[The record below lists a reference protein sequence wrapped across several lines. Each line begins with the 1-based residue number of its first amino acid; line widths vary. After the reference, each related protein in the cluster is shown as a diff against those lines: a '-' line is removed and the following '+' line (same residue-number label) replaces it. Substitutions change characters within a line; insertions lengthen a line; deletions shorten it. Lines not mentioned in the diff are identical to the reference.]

1 MTKVK
6 KRFEKFKK
14 RGLKMF
20 KGTTILAIKHKGEV
34 AISGDGQI
42 SMGNTIM
49 KNNTNKLRKLYNGKV
64 LTGFAGASAD
74 AITLFEKLEKKIN
87 EYRGNLTKSVIALA
101 KEWRT
106 DKILRK
112 LEAILIVADMTNIY
126 VVSGTGDIIEPDD
139 NIAAI
144 GSGGPYALAAA
155 KALVKYSDLSANEIA
170 LESLKIAASIC
181 IYTNNHIKVEKL

>member
-1 MTKVK
+1 
-6 KRFEKFKK
+6 
-14 RGLKMF
+14 MF
-20 KGTTILAIKHKGEV
+20 KGTTILAIKHKGET

-42 SMGNTIM
+42 SMDNTIM
-49 KNNTNKLRKLYNGKV
+49 KNNTIKIRKVYEDKV

-74 AITLFEKLEKKIN
+74 AITLFEKFETKIN
-87 EYRGNLTKSVIALA
+87 EFHGNLPKAVISLA

-112 LEAILIVADMTNIY
+112 LEAILIVADKEKIF

-139 NIAAI
+139 DIAAI

-155 KALVKYSDLSANEIA
+155 KALVKYSKLSAYEIA
-170 LESLKIAASIC
+170 LESLKITASIC
-181 IYTNNHIKVEKL
+181 IYTNDKITVEKL

>member
-1 MTKVK
+1 
-6 KRFEKFKK
+6 
-14 RGLKMF
+14 MF

-49 KNNTNKLRKLYNGKV
+49 KNNTKKIRKLYDDKV

-74 AITLFEKLEKKIN
+74 AITLFEKFEKKI
-87 EYRGNLTKSVIALA
+87 EELHGNLPKAVISLA

-106 DKILRK
+106 DKMLRR
-112 LEAILIVADMTNIY
+112 LEAILIVADKEHIFI
-126 VVSGTGDIIEPDD
+126 VSGTGDIIEPDE

-155 KALVKYSDLSANEIA
+155 KALVKYSNLSAYEVA
-170 LESLKIAASIC
+170 LESLKITASIR
-181 IYTNNHIKVEKL
+181 IYTNDKITVEKL

>member
-1 MTKVK
+1 
-6 KRFEKFKK
+6 
-14 RGLKMF
+14 MF
-20 KGTTILAIKHKGEV
+20 KGTTILAIKHKGET

-49 KNNTNKLRKLYNGKV
+49 KNNTIKIRKLYDDKV

-74 AITLFEKLEKKIN
+74 AITLFEKFEKKIN
-87 EYRGNLTKSVIALA
+87 EFHGNLPKAVISLA

-112 LEAILIVADMTNIY
+112 LEAILIVADKEKIF

-139 NIAAI
+139 GIAAI

-155 KALVKYSDLSANEIA
+155 KALVKYSKLSAYEIA
-170 LESLKIAASIC
+170 LESLKVAASIC
-181 IYTNNHIKVEKL
+181 IYTNDKIVTEKL

>member
-1 MTKVK
+1 
-6 KRFEKFKK
+6 
-14 RGLKMF
+14 MF

-49 KNNTNKLRKLYNGKV
+49 KNNTNKLRKLYNGQV

-112 LEAILIVADMTNIY
+112 LEAILIVADTTNIY

-144 GSGGPYALAAA
+144 GSGGMYALAAA
-155 KALVKYSDLSANEIA
+155 KALVKYSVLSASEIA

-181 IYTNNHIKVEKL
+181 VYTNNQIKVEKL

>member
-1 MTKVK
+1 
-6 KRFEKFKK
+6 
-14 RGLKMF
+14 
-20 KGTTILAIKHKGEV
+20 
-34 AISGDGQI
+34 
-42 SMGNTIM
+42 M
-49 KNNTNKLRKLYNGKV
+49 KNNTNKLRKLYNGQV

-112 LEAILIVADMTNIY
+112 LEAILIVADKTNIY

-144 GSGGPYALAAA
+144 GSGGMYALAAA
-155 KALVKYSDLSANEIA
+155 KALVKYSVLSASEIA

-181 IYTNNHIKVEKL
+181 VYTNNQIKVEKL

>member
-1 MTKVK
+1 
-6 KRFEKFKK
+6 
-14 RGLKMF
+14 MF
-20 KGTTILAIKHKGEV
+20 KGTTILAIKHKGET

-49 KNNTNKLRKLYNGKV
+49 KNNTIKIRKIYEDKV

-74 AITLFEKLEKKIN
+74 AITLFDKFENKIN
-87 EYRGNLTKSVIALA
+87 EFHGNLPKAVISLA

-112 LEAILIVADMTNIY
+112 LEAILIVADKDKIF

-139 NIAAI
+139 DIAAI

-155 KALVKYSDLSANEIA
+155 KALVKYSKLSAYEIA
-170 LESLKIAASIC
+170 LESLKIAATIC
-181 IYTNNHIKVEKL
+181 IYTNDKIAVDKL

>member
-1 MTKVK
+1 
-6 KRFEKFKK
+6 
-14 RGLKMF
+14 MF
-20 KGTTILAIKHKGEV
+20 KGTTILAIKHKDEV

-42 SMGNTIM
+42 SIGDTIM
-49 KNNTNKLRKLYNGKV
+49 KNNTKKVRKLYNDKI

-74 AITLFEKLEKKIN
+74 AMTLFEKFENKID
-87 EYRGNLTKSVIALA
+87 ELHGNLPKAVISLA

-112 LEAILIVADMTNIY
+112 LEAILIVADKKNMFI
-126 VVSGTGDIIEPDD
+126 VSGTGDIIEPDD

-155 KALVKYSDLSANEIA
+155 KALVKFSNLSAYEIA

-181 IYTNNHIKVEKL
+181 IYTNDKITAEKL

>member
-1 MTKVK
+1 
-6 KRFEKFKK
+6 
-14 RGLKMF
+14 MF
-20 KGTTILAIKHKGEV
+20 KGTTILAIKHRGKV

-42 SMGNTIM
+42 SIGNTIM
-49 KNNTNKLRKLYNGKV
+49 KNNTIKIRKLCDDKV

-74 AITLFEKLEKKIN
+74 AITLFEKFEKKI
-87 EYRGNLTKSVIALA
+87 EELHGNLPKAVISLA

-112 LEAILIVADMTNIY
+112 LEAILIVADKKHIFI
-126 VVSGTGDIIEPDD
+126 VSGTGDIIEPDD

-155 KALVKYSDLSANEIA
+155 KALVKYSKLSAHEIA

-181 IYTNNHIKVEKL
+181 IYTNDKIVVEKL

>member
-1 MTKVK
+1 
-6 KRFEKFKK
+6 
-14 RGLKMF
+14 MF
-20 KGTTILAIKHKGEV
+20 KGTTILAIKHKGET

-42 SMGNTIM
+42 SIGNTIM
-49 KNNTNKLRKLYNGKV
+49 KNNTIKIRKIYEDKV

-74 AITLFEKLEKKIN
+74 AITLFEKFETKIN
-87 EYRGNLTKSVIALA
+87 EFHGNLPKAVISLA

-112 LEAILIVADMTNIY
+112 LEAILIVADKEKIF

-139 NIAAI
+139 DIAAI

-155 KALVKYSDLSANEIA
+155 KALVKYSKLSAYEIA

-181 IYTNNHIKVEKL
+181 IYTNDKITVEKL

>member
-1 MTKVK
+1 
-6 KRFEKFKK
+6 
-14 RGLKMF
+14 MF
-20 KGTTILAIKHKGEV
+20 KGTTILAIKHKGET

-42 SMGNTIM
+42 SIGNTIM
-49 KNNTNKLRKLYNGKV
+49 KNNTIKIRKLYDDKV

-74 AITLFEKLEKKIN
+74 AITLFEKFEKKIN
-87 EYRGNLTKSVIALA
+87 EFHGNLPKAVISLA

-112 LEAILIVADMTNIY
+112 LEAILIVADKEKIF

-139 NIAAI
+139 GIAAI

-155 KALVKYSDLSANEIA
+155 KALVKYSKLSAYEIA
-170 LESLKIAASIC
+170 LESLKVAASIC
-181 IYTNNHIKVEKL
+181 IYTNDKIVTEKL

>member
-1 MTKVK
+1 
-6 KRFEKFKK
+6 
-14 RGLKMF
+14 MF
-20 KGTTILAIKHKGEV
+20 KGTTILAIKHRNEV

-49 KNNTNKLRKLYNGKV
+49 KNDTNKLRKLYNDSV

-87 EYRGNLTKSVIALA
+87 EFHGNLPKAVISLA

-106 DKILRK
+106 DKMLRK
-112 LEAILIVADMTNIY
+112 LEAILIVADKKNIFI
-126 VVSGTGDIIEPDD
+126 VSGTGDIIEPDD

-155 KALVKYSDLSANEIA
+155 KGLIKYSKLSAYEIA
-170 LESLKIAASIC
+170 LESLKIASSIC
-181 IYTNNHIKVEKL
+181 IYTNDKIKVEKL

>member
-1 MTKVK
+1 
-6 KRFEKFKK
+6 
-14 RGLKMF
+14 MF
-20 KGTTILAIKHKGEV
+20 KGTTILAIKHKDEV

-42 SMGNTIM
+42 TIGNTIM
-49 KNNTNKLRKLYNGKV
+49 KNNTKKIRKIYNDKI

-74 AITLFEKLEKKIN
+74 AMTLFEKFENKID
-87 EYRGNLTKSVIALA
+87 ELHGNLPKAVISLA

-112 LEAILIVADMTNIY
+112 LEAILIVADKKNMFI
-126 VVSGTGDIIEPDD
+126 VSGTGDIIEPDD

-155 KALVKYSDLSANEIA
+155 KALVKFSNLSAYEIA

-181 IYTNNHIKVEKL
+181 IYTNDKITAEKL

>member
-1 MTKVK
+1 
-6 KRFEKFKK
+6 
-14 RGLKMF
+14 MF
-20 KGTTILAIKHKGEV
+20 KGTTILAIKHRGKV

-42 SMGNTIM
+42 SIGNTIM
-49 KNNTNKLRKLYNGKV
+49 KNNTIKIRKLYDDKV

-74 AITLFEKLEKKIN
+74 AITLFEKFEKKIN
-87 EYRGNLTKSVIALA
+87 EPHGNLPKAVISLA

-112 LEAILIVADMTNIY
+112 LEAILIVADKEHIFI
-126 VVSGTGDIIEPDD
+126 VSGTGDIIEPDD

-155 KALVKYSDLSANEIA
+155 KALVKYSNLSAYEIA

-181 IYTNNHIKVEKL
+181 IYTNDKIVVEKL

>member
-1 MTKVK
+1 
-6 KRFEKFKK
+6 
-14 RGLKMF
+14 MF
-20 KGTTILAIKHKGEV
+20 KGTTILAIKHKGET

-42 SMGNTIM
+42 SIGNTIM
-49 KNNTNKLRKLYNGKV
+49 KNNTIKIRKIYEDKV

-74 AITLFEKLEKKIN
+74 AITLFEKFETKIN
-87 EYRGNLTKSVIALA
+87 EFHGNLPKAVISLA

-112 LEAILIVADMTNIY
+112 LEAILIVADKEKIF

-139 NIAAI
+139 DIAAI

-155 KALVKYSDLSANEIA
+155 KALVKYSKLSAYEIA

-181 IYTNNHIKVEKL
+181 IYTNDKIVVEKL

>member
-1 MTKVK
+1 
-6 KRFEKFKK
+6 
-14 RGLKMF
+14 MF
-20 KGTTILAIKHKGEV
+20 KGTTILAIKHKGGV

-49 KNNTNKLRKLYNGKV
+49 KNNTKKIRKLYDDKV
-64 LTGFAGASAD
+64 LTGFAGATAD
-74 AITLFEKLEKKIN
+74 AMTLFEKFEKKI
-87 EYRGNLTKSVIALA
+87 EELHGNLPKAVISLA

-112 LEAILIVADMTNIY
+112 LEAILI
-126 VVSGTGDIIEPDD
+126 VSGTGDIIEPDD

-144 GSGGPYALAAA
+144 GSGGPYAFAAA
-155 KALVKYSDLSANEIA
+155 KALVKYSNLSAPEIA

-181 IYTNNHIKVEKL
+181 IYTNDKISVEKL

>member
-1 MTKVK
+1 
-6 KRFEKFKK
+6 
-14 RGLKMF
+14 MF

-42 SMGNTIM
+42 SVGNTIM
-49 KNNTNKLRKLYNGKV
+49 KNNTKKIRKIYNDKV

-74 AITLFEKLEKKIN
+74 AITLFEKFEQKI
-87 EYRGNLTKSVIALA
+87 EELHGNLPKAVISLA

-112 LEAILIVADMTNIY
+112 LEAILIVADKEHIFI
-126 VVSGTGDIIEPDD
+126 VSGTGDIIEPDD

-155 KALVKYSDLSANEIA
+155 KALVKYSNLSAYEIA
-170 LESLKIAASIC
+170 LESLQIAASIC
-181 IYTNNHIKVEKL
+181 IYTNDKITVEKLK

>member
-1 MTKVK
+1 
-6 KRFEKFKK
+6 
-14 RGLKMF
+14 MF

-49 KNNTNKLRKLYNGKV
+49 KNNTKKIRKLYNDNV

-74 AITLFEKLEKKIN
+74 AMTLFEKFEKKI
-87 EYRGNLTKSVIALA
+87 EELHGNLPKAVISLA

-112 LEAILIVADMTNIY
+112 LEAILIVADKEHIFI
-126 VVSGTGDIIEPDD
+126 VSGTGDIIEPDD

-144 GSGGPYALAAA
+144 GSGGPYAFAAA
-155 KALVKYSDLSANEIA
+155 KALVKYSNLSAHEIA

-181 IYTNNHIKVEKL
+181 IYTNDKISVEKL

>member
-1 MTKVK
+1 
-6 KRFEKFKK
+6 
-14 RGLKMF
+14 MF
-20 KGTTILAIKHKGEV
+20 KGTTILAIKHKDEV

-42 SMGNTIM
+42 TIGNTIM
-49 KNNTNKLRKLYNGKV
+49 KNNTKKIRKLYNDKI

-74 AITLFEKLEKKIN
+74 AMTLFEKFENKID
-87 EYRGNLTKSVIALA
+87 ELHGNLPKAVISLA

-112 LEAILIVADMTNIY
+112 LEAILIVADKKNMFI
-126 VVSGTGDIIEPDD
+126 VSGTGDIIEPDD

-155 KALVKYSDLSANEIA
+155 RALVKFSNLSAYEIA

-181 IYTNNHIKVEKL
+181 IYTNDKITAEKL

>member
-1 MTKVK
+1 
-6 KRFEKFKK
+6 
-14 RGLKMF
+14 MF
-20 KGTTILAIKHKGEV
+20 RGTTILAIKHKGEV

-49 KNNTNKLRKLYNGKV
+49 KNNTNKLRKLYNGGV
-64 LTGFAGASAD
+64 LTGFAGATAD
-74 AITLFEKLEKKIN
+74 AITLFERLEKKID
-87 EYRGNLTKSVIALA
+87 EFHGNLPKAVITLA

-112 LEAILIVADMTNIY
+112 LEAILIVADKKNMY

-144 GSGGPYALAAA
+144 GSGGSYALAAA
-155 KALVKYSDLSANEIA
+155 KALIKHSDLSASEIA
-170 LESLKIAASIC
+170 LEALKIAASIC
-181 IYTNNHIKVEKL
+181 IYTNNQIKLEKL

>member
-1 MTKVK
+1 
-6 KRFEKFKK
+6 
-14 RGLKMF
+14 MF
-20 KGTTILAIKHKGEV
+20 KGTTILAIKHKGET

-42 SMGNTIM
+42 SIGNTIM
-49 KNNTNKLRKLYNGKV
+49 KNNTIKIRKIYENKV

-74 AITLFEKLEKKIN
+74 AITLFEKFEKKIN
-87 EYRGNLTKSVIALA
+87 EFHGNLPKAVISLA

-112 LEAILIVADMTNIY
+112 LEAILIVADKEKIF

-139 NIAAI
+139 DIAAI

-155 KALVKYSDLSANEIA
+155 KALVKYSKLSAYEIA

-181 IYTNNHIKVEKL
+181 IYTNDKITVEKL

>member
-1 MTKVK
+1 
-6 KRFEKFKK
+6 
-14 RGLKMF
+14 MF
-20 KGTTILAIKHKGEV
+20 KGTTILAIKHKDEV

-49 KNNTNKLRKLYNGKV
+49 KNNTNKLRKLYNDEV
-64 LTGFAGASAD
+64 LTGFAGATAD
-74 AITLFEKLEKKIN
+74 AITLFERLENKI
-87 EYRGNLTKSVIALA
+87 EEFHGNLPKAVITLA

-112 LEAILIVADMTNIY
+112 LEAILIVADKKNMYI
-126 VVSGTGDIIEPDD
+126 VSGTGDIIEPDD

-155 KALVKYSDLSANEIA
+155 KALIKHSDLSASEIA
-170 LESLKIAASIC
+170 LEALKIAASIC
-181 IYTNNHIKVEKL
+181 IYTNNQIKVEKL

>member
-1 MTKVK
+1 
-6 KRFEKFKK
+6 
-14 RGLKMF
+14 MF
-20 KGTTILAIKHKGEV
+20 KGTTILAIKHKDKV

-49 KNNTNKLRKLYNGKV
+49 KNSTVKIRKLYDGKV

-74 AITLFEKLEKKIN
+74 AITLFEKFEKKID
-87 EYRGNLTKSVIALA
+87 EFHGNLPKAVISLA

-112 LEAILIVADMTNIY
+112 LEAILIVTDKEHIFI
-126 VVSGTGDIIEPDD
+126 VSGTGDIIEPDD

-144 GSGGPYALAAA
+144 GSGGPYAMAAA
-155 KALVKYSDLSANEIA
+155 EALTKYSKLSASEIA

-181 IYTNNHIKVEKL
+181 IYTNDKITVEEL

>member
-1 MTKVK
+1 
-6 KRFEKFKK
+6 
-14 RGLKMF
+14 MF
-20 KGTTILAIKHKGEV
+20 KGTTILAIKHRGEI

-42 SMGNTIM
+42 SIGNTIM
-49 KNNTNKLRKLYNGKV
+49 KNNTIKIRKLYDDKV

-74 AITLFEKLEKKIN
+74 AITLFEKFEKKIN
-87 EYRGNLTKSVIALA
+87 ELHGNLPKAVISLA

-112 LEAILIVADMTNIY
+112 LEAILIVADKKHIFI
-126 VVSGTGDIIEPDD
+126 VSGTGDIIEPDD

-155 KALVKYSDLSANEIA
+155 KALVKYSNLSAYEIA
-170 LESLKIAASIC
+170 LESLKIAATIC
-181 IYTNNHIKVEKL
+181 IYTNDKIVVEKLK